1 MEGKEEGQESN
12 APVQEKAF
20 NSAYELHVKGQ
31 LFEATEDQVIE
42 HFNTFG
48 KVESLNL
55 LKGPYGSKGI
65 AFVRMQDENGLNEA
79 LKHTGEEFMGR
90 KVWIEKSKTREERN
104 MNNNNDYNF
113 NKNNYNNYNNNYNRN
128 YNNYNNNYNNYNQNQ
143 NYNQN
148 EVVVKG
154 LPFECNE
161 DDVWRH
167 FENFGQLRSQNLLK
181 RPDGTSKGI
190 CFVRYVNRGGL
201 FKAEDHNGQEFMG
214 RKIWIKNSN
223 PKYQNNNYNYNK
235 GYNNNYNNNNFNNNN
250 NFTKKVH
257 VNQSKTIFVGNL
269 NWSTDSETLSKVFEP
284 CGKVADVRIG
294 RKPDGRSRGFA
305 YVEFETEEAAEKAL
319 AMKGTMV
326 NEREIN
332 IDQSFYIFYL
342 LF

>member
-1 MEGKEEGQESN
+1 
-12 APVQEKAF
+12 
-20 NSAYELHVKGQ
+20 
-31 LFEATEDQVIE
+31 
-42 HFNTFG
+42 
-48 KVESLNL
+48 
-55 LKGPYGSKGI
+55 
-65 AFVRMQDENGLNEA
+65 
-79 LKHTGEEFMGR
+79 
-90 KVWIEKSKTREERN
+90 
-104 MNNNNDYNF
+104 
-113 NKNNYNNYNNNYNRN
+113 
-128 YNNYNNNYNNYNQNQ
+128 
-143 NYNQN
+143 
-148 EVVVKG
+148 
-154 LPFECNE
+154 
-161 DDVWRH
+161 
-167 FENFGQLRSQNLLK
+167 
-181 RPDGTSKGI
+181 
-190 CFVRYVNRGGL
+190 
-201 FKAEDHNGQEFMG
+201 MG

-332 IDQSFYIFYL
+332 IDQFNKVNDNNNMNMNNMNRGNFRGGNRGNFRGGNRGRGGYY
-342 LF
+342 